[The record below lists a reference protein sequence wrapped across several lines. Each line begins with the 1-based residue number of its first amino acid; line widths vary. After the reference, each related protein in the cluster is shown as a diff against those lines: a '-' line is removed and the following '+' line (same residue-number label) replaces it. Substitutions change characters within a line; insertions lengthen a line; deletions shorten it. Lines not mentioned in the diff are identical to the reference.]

1 VTSSPSPS
9 APSGRPFYDFLG
21 LEVDPRDDKAVV
33 RLPYRP
39 DLGNSREHMHG
50 GAIATLLDAA
60 ASRAARQANPRAA
73 GVATID
79 ATIHYLRPG
88 TTTLTAE
95 GQVISSGGTIA
106 VAQSQARDADGD
118 LVASATVTF
127 RIFKSR
133 QAAPSL
139 LEEAHARG

>member
-1 VTSSPSPS
+1 MTQSG

-21 LEVDPRDDKAVV
+21 IEVDPRDDKAVI

-39 DLGNSREHMHG
+39 ELGNSRDHVHG

-60 ASRAARQANPRAA
+60 ASRAVRQANPQAA

-79 ATIHYLRPG
+79 VTVHYLRPG
-88 TTTLTAE
+88 IKTLTAE
-95 GQVISSGGTIA
+95 GRVVSSGGTIA
-106 VAQSQARDADGD
+106 VAESHARTEEGE
-118 LVASATVTF
+118 LVASATATF

-133 QAAPSL
+133 
-139 LEEAHARG
+139 

>member
-1 VTSSPSPS
+1 VTPSPPAP

-21 LEVDPRDDKAVV
+21 LEVDPREDKAVI

-39 DLGNSREHMHG
+39 NLGNSREHVHG

-60 ASRAARQANPRAA
+60 ASRAVRQANSQAA

-79 ATIHYLRPG
+79 VTIHYLRPG

-95 GQVISSGGTIA
+95 GQVISNGGTIA

-133 QAAPSL
+133 QAAPPI
-139 LEEAHARG
+139 LEEARARG

>member
-1 VTSSPSPS
+1 MTT
-9 APSGRPFYDFLG
+9 AGRPFYDFLG
-21 LEVDPRDDKAVV
+21 LEVDPRDDKAVI

-39 DLGNSREHMHG
+39 QLGNSRDHVHG

-79 ATIHYLRPG
+79 VTVHYLRPG
-88 TTTLTAE
+88 TTSLTAE
-95 GQVISSGGTIA
+95 GQVISNGGTIA
-106 VAQSQARDADGD
+106 VAQSQARDAAGE
-118 LVASATVTF
+118 LVASATATF

-133 QAAPSL
+133 SVTPPL
-139 LEEAHARG
+139 LEEAHARA